1 MTGLCWVLFGYALI
15 CLITNVY
22 SQADPF
28 DDTDDKD
35 TESSGSG
42 TLSVII
48 LFVVI
53 AKFIFCCGCWRLS
66 YGRYRQQR
74 RIVTL
79 TVAQTEQTDM
89 RQNTASPRA
98 ICDDEMQP
106 RNAYSN
112 AMVVDVGD
120 VTPHLPFDTP
130 PPYRSPTFEQSKTVN
145 QKPANVA
152 EMQTGSF
159 TSNPRHWVS
168 FKEED
173 ASVLPAIAGAQ
184 PEGSEKPRKY

>member
-79 TVAQTEQTDM
+79 RQTDM

-120 VTPHLPFDTP
+120 VTPNFPFDAP

-145 QKPANVA
+145 QKPANVV

>member
-66 YGRYRQQR
+66 YGRYHQQR

-79 TVAQTEQTDM
+79 RQTDM

-106 RNAYSN
+106 
-112 AMVVDVGD
+112 M
-120 VTPHLPFDTP
+120 L
-130 PPYRSPTFEQSKTVN
+130 
-145 QKPANVA
+145 
-152 EMQTGSF
+152 
-159 TSNPRHWVS
+159 W
-168 FKEED
+168 
-173 ASVLPAIAGAQ
+173 
-184 PEGSEKPRKY
+184 